1 MPGKD
6 YTDFLERWY
15 YLRPNAP
22 DKKRDLGAQS
32 EPEKVTEQEQ
42 VADSKQSNVRETE
55 KVQKAEAVMRGN
67 EQSRRDQ
74 LGPGC

>member
-15 YLRPNAP
+15 YLRP
-22 DKKRDLGAQS
+22 K
-32 EPEKVTEQEQ
+32 EQEAKASQ
-42 VADSKQSNVRETE
+42 EEDRKPKEAGEQELAAESKMLDERDVVEAQESEDVERENE
-55 KVQKAEAVMRGN
+55 K
-67 EQSRRDQ
+67 SRRDQ